1 MRMNKLILSLVI
13 FSAMALS
20 FRAGAQ
26 DILSATVSRDTILIG
41 DQVEWKSRI
50 KVPNGMSVKIDSMS
64 GYVVPGVE
72 LIGDFTVDTVERKK
86 DFSMVETRALVTS
99 FDSGSYVLPPLVVYF
114 YRDGQGV
121 DTMRLPEV
129 PLEVTTV
136 PIDTTT
142 YQMYDIRPQFRYPV
156 TFKELVPW
164 ILLLAALVA
173 VVVLT
178 VHFALKRKKTGMV
191 FGRPEPKDPPHIVAL
206 RSLDRIRGEKLWQ
219 KGNQKQYYTEI
230 TDTLRT
236 YIEQRFGI
244 KTIERTS
251 NEILVD
257 LSVKDLAPSDYES
270 LKELFG
276 TADLVKFAK
285 YSASEAENENAVP
298 VAVRFVNDTFMQ
310 SLEADSKNT
319 EGGRKDE

>member
-1 MRMNKLILSLVI
+1 MKKLILSLAVLA
-13 FSAMALS
+13 AMTVS

-50 KVPNGMSVKIDSMS
+50 KVPKGMSVKIDSMS

-72 LIGDFTVDTVERKK
+72 LIGDFKVDTVDRKK
-86 DFSMVETRALVTS
+86 DFSMVETRAVVTS

-142 YQMYDIRPQFRYPV
+142 YQMYVIRPQFRYPV

-191 FGRPEPKDPPHIVAL
+191 FGKPDLKDPPHIVAL

-230 TDTLRT
+230 TDTLRV

-257 LSVKDLAPSDYES
+257 LSVKDLAPSDYEA

-285 YSASEAENENAVP
+285 YSATEAENENAVP

-310 SLEADSKNT
+310 ELEADGKAT

>member
-1 MRMNKLILSLVI
+1 MKKLILSLAVLA
-13 FSAMALS
+13 AMTVS

-50 KVPNGMSVKIDSMS
+50 KVPKGMSVKIDSMS

-72 LIGDFTVDTVERKK
+72 LIGDFKVDTVDRKK
-86 DFSMVETRALVTS
+86 DFSMVETRAVVTS

-121 DTMRLPEV
+121 DTMQLPEV

-191 FGRPEPKDPPHIVAL
+191 FGKPDLKDPPHIVAL

-230 TDTLRT
+230 TDTLRV

-257 LSVKDLAPSDYES
+257 LFVKDLAPSDYEA

-285 YSASEAENENAVP
+285 YSATEAENENAVP

-310 SLEADSKNT
+310 ELEADGKAT

>member
-1 MRMNKLILSLVI
+1 MKKLILSLAVLA
-13 FSAMALS
+13 AMTVS

-50 KVPNGMSVKIDSMS
+50 KVPKGMSVKIDSMS

-72 LIGDFTVDTVERKK
+72 LIGDFKVDTVDRKK
-86 DFSMVETRALVTS
+86 DFSMVETRAVVTS

-121 DTMRLPEV
+121 DTMQLPEV

-173 VVVLT
+173 VVILT

-191 FGRPEPKDPPHIVAL
+191 FGKPDPKDPPHIVAL

-230 TDTLRT
+230 TDTLRV

-257 LSVKDLAPSDYES
+257 LSVKDLALSDYEA

-285 YSASEAENENAVP
+285 YSATEAENENAVP

-310 SLEADSKNT
+310 ELEADGKAT

>member
-1 MRMNKLILSLVI
+1 MKKLILSLAVLA
-13 FSAMALS
+13 AMTVS

-50 KVPNGMSVKIDSMS
+50 KVPKGMSVKIDSMS

-72 LIGDFTVDTVERKK
+72 LIGDFKVDTVDRKK
-86 DFSMVETRALVTS
+86 DFSMVETRAVVTS

-191 FGRPEPKDPPHIVAL
+191 FGKPDPKDPPHIVAL

-230 TDTLRT
+230 TDTLRV

-257 LSVKDLAPSDYES
+257 LSVKDLALSDYEA

-285 YSASEAENENAVP
+285 YSATEAENENAVP

-310 SLEADSKNT
+310 ELEADGKAT

>member
-1 MRMNKLILSLVI
+1 MILSLAVLA
-13 FSAMALS
+13 AMTVS

-50 KVPNGMSVKIDSMS
+50 KVPKGMSVKIDSMS

-72 LIGDFTVDTVERKK
+72 LIGDFKVDTVDRKK
-86 DFSMVETRALVTS
+86 DFSMVETRAVVTS

-191 FGRPEPKDPPHIVAL
+191 FGKPDPKDPPHIVAL
-206 RSLDRIRGEKLWQ
+206 RSLD
-219 KGNQKQYYTEI
+219 
-230 TDTLRT
+230 
-236 YIEQRFGI
+236 RFGI

-257 LSVKDLAPSDYES
+257 LSVKDLAPSDYEA

-285 YSASEAENENAVP
+285 YSATEAENENAVP

-310 SLEADSKNT
+310 ELEADGKAT

>member
-1 MRMNKLILSLVI
+1 MKKLILSLAVLA
-13 FSAMALS
+13 AMTVS

-50 KVPNGMSVKIDSMS
+50 KVPKGMSVKIDSMS

-72 LIGDFTVDTVERKK
+72 LIGDFKVDTVDRKK
-86 DFSMVETRALVTS
+86 DFSMVETRAVVTS

-114 YRDGQGV
+114 CRDGQGV
-121 DTMRLPEV
+121 DTMQLPEV

-173 VVVLT
+173 VVILT

-191 FGRPEPKDPPHIVAL
+191 FGKPDPKDPPHIVAL

-230 TDTLRT
+230 TDTLRV

-257 LSVKDLAPSDYES
+257 LSVKDLALSDYEA

-285 YSASEAENENAVP
+285 YSATEAENENAVP

-310 SLEADSKNT
+310 ELEADGKAT

>member
-1 MRMNKLILSLVI
+1 MKKLILSLAVLA
-13 FSAMALS
+13 AMTVS

-50 KVPNGMSVKIDSMS
+50 KVPKGMSVKIDSMS

-72 LIGDFTVDTVERKK
+72 LIGDFKVDTVVRKK
-86 DFSMVETRALVTS
+86 DFSMVETRAVVTS

-114 YRDGQGV
+114 CRDGQGV

-191 FGRPEPKDPPHIVAL
+191 FGKPDPKDPPHIVAL

-230 TDTLRT
+230 TDTLRV

-257 LSVKDLAPSDYES
+257 LSVKDLAPSDYEA
-270 LKELFG
+270 LKDLFG

-285 YSASEAENENAVP
+285 YSATEAENENAVP
-298 VAVRFVNDTFMQ
+298 VAVRLRFVNDTFMQ
-310 SLEADSKNT
+310 ELEADGKAT

>member
-1 MRMNKLILSLVI
+1 MKKLILSLAVLA
-13 FSAMALS
+13 AMTVS

-50 KVPNGMSVKIDSMS
+50 KVPKGMSVKIDSMS

-72 LIGDFTVDTVERKK
+72 LIGDFKVDTVDRKK
-86 DFSMVETRALVTS
+86 DFSMVETRAVVTS

-121 DTMRLPEV
+121 DTMRRPEV

-191 FGRPEPKDPPHIVAL
+191 FGKPDPKDPPHIVAL

-230 TDTLRT
+230 TDTLRV

-257 LSVKDLAPSDYES
+257 LSVKDLAPSDYEA

-285 YSASEAENENAVP
+285 YSATEAENENAVP

-310 SLEADSKNT
+310 ELEADGKAT